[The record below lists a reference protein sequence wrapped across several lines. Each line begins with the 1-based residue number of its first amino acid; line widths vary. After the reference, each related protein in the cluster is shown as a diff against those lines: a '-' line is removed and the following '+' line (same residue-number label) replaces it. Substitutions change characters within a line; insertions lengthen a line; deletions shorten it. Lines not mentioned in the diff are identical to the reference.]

1 MNSAGVKVGE
11 LRQFFTVSIVIIQII
26 YFSPKASACFWSSQ
40 KKKKKVKIMAVVFR
54 KLLPFY
60 LPTKATI

>member
-40 KKKKKVKIMAVVFR
+40 KKKKVKIMAVVFR